1 MSDKCKGLCR
11 NSASE
16 VCNNYWKT
24 TVTYT
29 KTSTNTFLRNL
40 NYDLIFN
47 NDRMSVLHL
56 VTTQTHTHSKEFK
69 ENLLSYARAHIMWTR
84 CNNYEVILVTLNPS
98 LFRAVSWCPYINAT
112 HLKILVWSSI
122 SDSVSIRILTTI
134 IRNHSIFMVNHY
146 FKLSPLASCVSA
158 VNVVCKDID
167 VFNKG
172 CIWLTDTL

>member
-11 NSASE
+11 HSASE

-29 KTSTNTFLRNL
+29 KTSTNIFLRNW
-40 NYDLIFN
+40 NDDLIFN
-47 NDRMSVLHL
+47 NDRMSVFHL

-69 ENLLSYARAHIMWTR
+69 QNLLSYARAHIMWTC
-84 CNNYEVILVTLNPS
+84 CNDYEAILATLNPS
-98 LFRAVSWCPYINAT
+98 PLFRAVSWCPYINVT
-112 HLKILVWSSI
+112 HLKIRSSI
-122 SDSVSIRILTTI
+122 FDSVCIRILTTI
-134 IRNHSIFMVNHY
+134 IKNHFIFMVNHY
-146 FKLSPLASCVSA
+146 FKLSPSASCVSA
-158 VNVVCKDID
+158 VNAVCKDTD